1 MRLTTLEMQRFGKFQ
16 NKKVSLPAGLH
27 LWQDAN
33 ESGKTTTADF
43 IRFMF
48 YGFEKSRA
56 KRTLAENPL
65 EKYQPW
71 DSAEGMS
78 GALELVDEQ
87 GKSYRI
93 ERNLNP
99 KGKGQVRVLDAEGRD
114 LLIADPGEYFLG
126 VDSET
131 FVNIF
136 YIRQGENSPY
146 RTAGMDVAMKNLM
159 TTGSE
164 EISFD
169 RVMKFLQVEKAKYSS
184 PKREMGK
191 LKNLQEEMGQLERS
205 VAYAETALNEQRAQ
219 LSDPADTEA
228 QIARLNEQLT
238 HLQKE
243 KDKIAAHKAF
253 LRQQKRQQLQQQ
265 LQNINEQLTN
275 TLLSEEE
282 TGLLGEAFRE
292 LERANICRQQAAEE
306 LAVLKAHP
314 AEMLSCHETVLSHHR
329 ALDDTGAKTAVILGC
344 VLTAAGGVGAMW
356 SLWCLLGAAIG
367 IFLLI
372 MGLLKMR
379 LPAQLRALG
388 IRNKAELIQALS
400 DAAAAR
406 QASQSYQSALTS
418 AQQACDKYDAQLQ
431 SVQEKYAPLLQRTQ
445 VTDAEQLEQM
455 RAQQASRRMLQA
467 QLISLQEQ
475 LEELSP
481 TALQD
486 AKIACKQ
493 TELKD
498 TATLEALERQA
509 EQKKEILLRSM
520 ADNAALA
527 SRVSAQQEQLFSL
540 QEQLSDCKEQYQKC
554 AYLNEV
560 AVIAIEAMEQA
571 QKQLRDNYAPALRA
585 LVEQNLSVLTN
596 GRYDS
601 ITLDE
606 EFAIRIKADGGL
618 RALDYFSQG
627 TRDAAYLALRLSL
640 AEIVQGERVLP
651 LIFDDPFLNFD
662 DERRK
667 NLWRQLEKL
676 AGKQQVL
683 LFSCREF

>member
-16 NKKVSLPAGLH
+16 NKKVSLLAGLH

-71 DSAEGMS
+71 DSTEGMS

-99 KGKGQVRVLDAEGRD
+99 KGKGQVRVLDAEGKD

-136 YIRQGENSPY
+136 YIRQGENSPH

-169 RVMKFLQVEKAKYSS
+169 RVMKFLQAEKAKYSS

-219 LSDPADTEA
+219 LSDPSDTEA
-228 QIARLNEQLT
+228 QIAKLSEQLT

-243 KDKIAAHKAF
+243 KDKVAAHEAF
-253 LRQQKRQQLQQQ
+253 LRQQKRQQLQKQ
-265 LQNINEQLTN
+265 LQQINEQL
-275 TLLSEEE
+275 SEQLPSDEE
-282 TGLLGEAFRE
+282 TGQLGEIFRE
-292 LERANICRQQAAEE
+292 LERVNICRLAAAEE
-306 LAVLKAHP
+306 LSDLKAHP
-314 AEMLSCHETVLSHHR
+314 IETEPRYETVLSHHH
-329 ALDDTGAKTAVILGC
+329 ALNDTGAKVLAILGC
-344 VLTAAGGVGAMW
+344 ILTAAGLAGALW
-356 SLWCLLGAAIG
+356 SLWCLLGAVVG
-367 IFLLI
+367 VVLL
-372 MGLLKMR
+372 MLGLLKMR

-400 DAAAAR
+400 EAAAAR
-406 QASQSYQSALTS
+406 QATQSYQSALTA
-418 AQQACDKYDAQLQ
+418 AQQAYHKYDAQLQ
-431 SVQEKYAPLLQRTQ
+431 STKEKYEPLLQRTK
-445 VTDAEQLEQM
+445 VTDPSQLEQM
-455 RAQQASRRMLQA
+455 RARQASRRMLQA
-467 QLISLQEQ
+467 QLAQAEEQ
-475 LEELSP
+475 LRELSP
-481 TALQD
+481 TAVQD
-486 AKIACKQ
+486 AEIACQQ
-493 TELKD
+493 TELREP
-498 TATLEALERQA
+498 AELEAQMRQA
-509 EQKKEILLRSM
+509 EQSKEMLLRSL

-527 SRVSAQQEQLFSL
+527 SRVNAQQAQLLSL
-540 QEQLSDCKEQYQKC
+540 QEQLDICKEEYKKC

-560 AVIAIEAMEQA
+560 SVIAIEAMEQA
-571 QKQLRDNYAPALRA
+571 QKQLRENYAPTLRA
-585 LVEQNLSVLTN
+585 LVEKKLSFLTD

-606 EFAIRIKADGGL
+606 EFAIRIKAEGGL
-618 RALDYFSQG
+618 RSLDYFSQG

-640 AEIVQGERVLP
+640 AEIVQGENVLP

-662 DERRK
+662 DSRRK
-667 NLWRQLEKL
+667 NLYEQLEKL
-676 AGKQQVL
+676 AEKQQI
-683 LFSCREF
+683 LFFTCREV